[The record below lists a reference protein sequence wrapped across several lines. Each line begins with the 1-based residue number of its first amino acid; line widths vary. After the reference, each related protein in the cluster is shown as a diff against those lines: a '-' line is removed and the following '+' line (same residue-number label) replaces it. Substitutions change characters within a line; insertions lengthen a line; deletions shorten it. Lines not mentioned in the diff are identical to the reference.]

1 MTLQEFIKANPT
13 GWGTGNA
20 NLLVSSSV
28 SGSYPNVESFP
39 PYTVKGISIPFTSKN
54 EQYIEPA
61 LKEVNEF
68 RFKVQDGILVKSK
81 VLGRQKRNGY
91 YFFSLADFVINSLPT
106 TLDFDDNP
114 EVENSEF
121 VFVPY
126 VSVSFIN
133 NDYNVLLSN
142 SATSKLSDTHRIVD
156 RMTALSGSADLPSN
170 YTAIISQSAE
180 RAELQNC
187 SYTKIGIVSSRYEGT
202 RTSKAG
208 NFYEFN
214 EDIFE
219 EKVLT
224 RGIPGNDP
232 ALALK
237 EFKVSI
243 HPNDSTDTTIKA
255 IQLSDR
261 TIETIFFD
269 TILAGVHPNKT
280 YTNFPVSSSFLQTE
294 DGTRFVRSVN
304 SKIYS
309 VDKGEIYTTNELGGV
324 IAVT

>member
-1 MTLQEFIKANPT
+1 MTLQEFIKANPS

-39 PYTVKGISIPFTSKN
+39 PYTIKGISIPFTSKN
-54 EQYIEPA
+54 DKYIEPA
-61 LKEVNEF
+61 LKEVDEF
-68 RFKVQDGILVKSK
+68 RFKVQDGQLVKSK

-91 YFFSLADFVINSLPT
+91 YFFSLKDFVINSLPT

-114 EVENSEF
+114 EVFNSEF

-142 SATSKLSDTHRIVD
+142 SVRSKLSDTHRVVD
-156 RMTALSGSADLPSN
+156 RITALSGSADLPSN
-170 YTAIISQSAE
+170 YNALISQSAE
-180 RAELQNC
+180 QAELQNC
-187 SYTKIGIVSSRYEGT
+187 SYTKIGILSSRYEGT

-219 EKVLT
+219 SKVIS

-237 EFKVSI
+237 EFRGSI
-243 HPNDSTDTTIKA
+243 HPNDASDTTIKA

-261 TIETIFFD
+261 TIENIFFD
-269 TILAGVHPNKT
+269 TVLSGSHPTKAFS
-280 YTNFPVSSSFLQTE
+280 NFPISGSFLETE
-294 DGTRFVRSVN
+294 QNTRFVRSVN

-309 VDKGEIYTTNELGGV
+309 VDKGKIYTTNELGGV

>member
-54 EQYIEPA
+54 DKYIEPA

-114 EVENSEF
+114 EVVNSEF

-219 EKVLT
+219 ERVIT

-237 EFKVSI
+237 EFKGSI

-261 TIETIFFD
+261 TVETIFFD
-269 TILAGVHPNKT
+269 TILAGTHPNKT

>member
-54 EQYIEPA
+54 DKYIEPA

-133 NDYNVLLSN
+133 NHYNVLLSN

-219 EKVLT
+219 EKVIQ

-237 EFKVSI
+237 EFKGSI
-243 HPNDSTDTTIKA
+243 HPNDSTDVTIKA

-261 TIETIFFD
+261 TVETIFFD
-269 TILAGVHPNKT
+269 TILAGTHPNKT
-280 YTNFPVSSSFLQTE
+280 FTNFPVSSSFLQTE

>member
-1 MTLQEFIKANPT
+1 MTLQEFIKANPS

-54 EQYIEPA
+54 DKYIEPA
-61 LKEVNEF
+61 LKEVDEF
-68 RFKVQDGILVKSK
+68 RFKVQDGQLVKSK

-91 YFFSLADFVINSLPT
+91 YFFSLKDFVINSLPT

-114 EVENSEF
+114 EVVNSEF

-142 SATSKLSDTHRIVD
+142 SVRSKLSDTHRVVD
-156 RMTALSGSADLPSN
+156 RITALSGSADLPSN
-170 YTAIISQSAE
+170 YNALISQSAE
-180 RAELQNC
+180 QAELQNC

-219 EKVLT
+219 SKVIS

-237 EFKVSI
+237 EFRGSI
-243 HPNDSTDTTIKA
+243 HPNDASDTTIKA

-261 TIETIFFD
+261 TIENIFFD
-269 TILAGVHPNKT
+269 TVLSGSHPTKAFS
-280 YTNFPVSSSFLQTE
+280 NFPISGSFLETE
-294 DGTRFVRSVN
+294 QNTRFVRSVN

-309 VDKGEIYTTNELGGV
+309 VDKGKIYTTNELGGV

>member
-1 MTLQEFIKANPT
+1 MTLQEFIKANPN

-54 EQYIEPA
+54 EKYIEPA

-114 EVENSEF
+114 EVFNSEF

-170 YTAIISQSAE
+170 YNAIISQSAE

-219 EKVLT
+219 EKVIL

-237 EFKVSI
+237 EFKGSI
-243 HPNDSTDTTIKA
+243 HPNDSTDVTIKA

-261 TIETIFFD
+261 TVETIFFD
-269 TILAGVHPNKT
+269 TILAGAHPNKT

>member
-1 MTLQEFIKANPT
+1 MTLQEFIKANPS

-20 NLLVSSSV
+20 NLLISSSV

-39 PYTVKGISIPFTSKN
+39 PYTIKGISIPFTSKN
-54 EQYIEPA
+54 DKYIEPA
-61 LKEVNEF
+61 LKEVDEF
-68 RFKVQDGILVKSK
+68 RFKVQDGQLVKSK

-91 YFFSLADFVINSLPT
+91 YFFSLKDFVINSLPT

-114 EVENSEF
+114 EVLNSEF

-142 SATSKLSDTHRIVD
+142 SVRSKLSDTHRVVD
-156 RMTALSGSADLPSN
+156 RITALSGSADLPSN
-170 YTAIISQSAE
+170 YNALISQSAE
-180 RAELQNC
+180 QAELQNC

-219 EKVLT
+219 SKVIS

-237 EFKVSI
+237 EFKGSI
-243 HPNDSTDTTIKA
+243 HPNDASDTTIKA

-261 TIETIFFD
+261 TIENIFFD
-269 TILAGVHPNKT
+269 TVLSGSHPTKAFS
-280 YTNFPVSSSFLQTE
+280 NFPISGSFLETE
-294 DGTRFVRSVN
+294 QNTRFVRSVN

-309 VDKGEIYTTNELGGV
+309 VDKGKIYTTNELGGV

>member
-1 MTLQEFIKANPT
+1 MTLQEFIKANPN

-54 EQYIEPA
+54 DKYIEPA

-219 EKVLT
+219 EKVIQ

-237 EFKVSI
+237 EFKGSI
-243 HPNDSTDTTIKA
+243 HPNDSTDVTIKA

-261 TIETIFFD
+261 TVETIFFD
-269 TILAGVHPNKT
+269 TILAGTHPNKT
-280 YTNFPVSSSFLQTE
+280 FTNFPVSSSFLQTE

>member
-1 MTLQEFIKANPT
+1 MTLQEFIKANPN

-114 EVENSEF
+114 EVVNSEF

-219 EKVLT
+219 EKVIQ

-237 EFKVSI
+237 EFKGSI
-243 HPNDSTDTTIKA
+243 HPNDSTDVTIKA

-261 TIETIFFD
+261 TVETIFFD
-269 TILAGVHPNKT
+269 TILAGTHPNKT
-280 YTNFPVSSSFLQTE
+280 FTNFPVSSSFLQTE

>member
-54 EQYIEPA
+54 DKYIEPA

-237 EFKVSI
+237 EFKGSI

-269 TILAGVHPNKT
+269 TILAGTHPNKT

>member
-54 EQYIEPA
+54 DKYIEPA

-219 EKVLT
+219 EKVIQ

-237 EFKVSI
+237 EFKGSI
-243 HPNDSTDTTIKA
+243 HPNDSTDVTIKA

-261 TIETIFFD
+261 TVETIFFD
-269 TILAGVHPNKT
+269 TILAGTHPNKT
-280 YTNFPVSSSFLQTE
+280 FTNFPVSSSFLQTE

>member
-1 MTLQEFIKANPT
+1 MTLQEFIKANPS

-20 NLLVSSSV
+20 NLLISSSV

-39 PYTVKGISIPFTSKN
+39 PYTIKGISIPFTSKN
-54 EQYIEPA
+54 DKYIEPA
-61 LKEVNEF
+61 LKEVDEF
-68 RFKVQDGILVKSK
+68 RFKVQDGQLVKSK

-91 YFFSLADFVINSLPT
+91 YFFSLKDFVINSLPT

-114 EVENSEF
+114 EVVNSEF

-142 SATSKLSDTHRIVD
+142 SVRSKLSDTHRVVD
-156 RMTALSGSADLPSN
+156 RITALSGSADLPSN
-170 YTAIISQSAE
+170 YNALISQSAE
-180 RAELQNC
+180 QAELQNC

-219 EKVLT
+219 SKVIS

-237 EFKVSI
+237 EFRGSI
-243 HPNDSTDTTIKA
+243 HPNDASDTTIKA

-261 TIETIFFD
+261 TIENIFFD
-269 TILAGVHPNKT
+269 TVLSGSHPTKAFS
-280 YTNFPVSSSFLQTE
+280 NFPISGSFLETE
-294 DGTRFVRSVN
+294 QNTRFVRSVN

-309 VDKGEIYTTNELGGV
+309 VDKGKIYTTNELGGV

>member
-54 EQYIEPA
+54 DKYIEPA

-91 YFFSLADFVINSLPT
+91 YFFSLADFVINSLPS

-170 YTAIISQSAE
+170 YNAIISQSAE

-237 EFKVSI
+237 EFKGSI

-269 TILAGVHPNKT
+269 TILAGTHPNKT

>member
-1 MTLQEFIKANPT
+1 MTLQEFIRANPN

-54 EQYIEPA
+54 DKYIEPA
-61 LKEVNEF
+61 LKEVDEF

-91 YFFSLADFVINSLPT
+91 YFFSLSNFVINSLPT

-114 EVENSEF
+114 EVVNSEF

-142 SATSKLSDTHRIVD
+142 SARSKLSDTHRVVD
-156 RMTALSGSADLPSN
+156 RITALSGSADLPSN
-170 YTAIISQSAE
+170 YIAIISQSAE
-180 RAELQNC
+180 KAELQNC

-214 EDIFE
+214 EDLFE
-219 EKVLT
+219 TRVLN

-237 EFKVSI
+237 EFRGSV
-243 HPNDSTDTTIKA
+243 HPNDSSDATIRG

-261 TIETIFFD
+261 EIQNIFFD
-269 TILAGVHPNKT
+269 TILSGSHPNKAFS
-280 YTNFPVSSSFLQTE
+280 NFPVSGSFLETE

-309 VDKGEIYTTNELGGV
+309 IDKGQIYTTNELGGV

>member
-1 MTLQEFIKANPT
+1 MTLQEFIKANPS

-39 PYTVKGISIPFTSKN
+39 PYTIKGISIPFTSKN
-54 EQYIEPA
+54 DKYIEPA
-61 LKEVNEF
+61 LKEVDEF
-68 RFKVQDGILVKSK
+68 RFKVQDGQLVKSK

-91 YFFSLADFVINSLPT
+91 YFFSLKDFVINSLPT

-114 EVENSEF
+114 EVVNSEF

-142 SATSKLSDTHRIVD
+142 SVRSKLSDTHRVVD
-156 RMTALSGSADLPSN
+156 RITALSGSADLPSN
-170 YTAIISQSAE
+170 YNALISQSAE
-180 RAELQNC
+180 QAELQNC
-187 SYTKIGIVSSRYEGT
+187 SYTKIGIISSRYEGT

-208 NFYEFN
+208 SFYEFN

-219 EKVLT
+219 SKVIS

-237 EFKVSI
+237 EFKGSI
-243 HPNDSTDTTIKA
+243 HPNDASDTTIKA

-261 TIETIFFD
+261 TIENIFFD
-269 TILAGVHPNKT
+269 TVLSGSHPTKAFS
-280 YTNFPVSSSFLQTE
+280 NFPLSGSFLETE
-294 DGTRFVRSVN
+294 QNTRFVRSVN

-309 VDKGEIYTTNELGGV
+309 VDKGKIYTTNELGGV

>member
-54 EQYIEPA
+54 DKYIEPA

-237 EFKVSI
+237 EFKGSI

>member
-13 GWGTGNA
+13 SWGTGNA

-28 SGSYPNVESFP
+28 SGSYPYIESFP

-54 EQYIEPA
+54 SKYIEPA

-68 RFKVQDGILVKSK
+68 RFSIHSGTIVKSK

-91 YFFSLADFVINSLPT
+91 YFFSLTDFVINSLPT

-114 EVENSEF
+114 EVLNSEF
-121 VFVPY
+121 IFVPY

-142 SATSKLSDTHRIVD
+142 SARSKLSDTHRVVD
-156 RMTALSGSADLPSN
+156 RITALSGSADLPSN
-170 YTAIISQSAE
+170 YNAIISQSAE

-187 SYTKIGIVSSRYEGT
+187 SYTKVGFISSRYEGT

-214 EDIFE
+214 EDIFQS
-219 EKVLT
+219 KVLS
-224 RGIPGNDP
+224 RSIPGNDP

-237 EFKVSI
+237 EFKGSI
-243 HPNDSTDTTIKA
+243 HPNDSSDSTIRA

-261 TIETIFFD
+261 SVENIFFD
-269 TILAGVHPNKT
+269 TVLSGSHPTKAFS
-280 YTNFPVSSSFLQTE
+280 NFPISSSFLETE
-294 DGTRFVRSVN
+294 QGTRFVRSVN

-309 VDKGEIYTTNELGGV
+309 VDKGQIYTTNELGGV

>member
-54 EQYIEPA
+54 DKYIEPT

-114 EVENSEF
+114 EVVNSEF

-219 EKVLT
+219 ERVIT

-237 EFKVSI
+237 EFKGSI

-261 TIETIFFD
+261 TVETIFFD
-269 TILAGVHPNKT
+269 TILAGTHPNKT

>member
-1 MTLQEFIKANPT
+1 MTLQEFIKANPS

-39 PYTVKGISIPFTSKN
+39 PYTIKGISIPFTSKN
-54 EQYIEPA
+54 DKYIEPA
-61 LKEVNEF
+61 LKEVDEF
-68 RFKVQDGILVKSK
+68 RFKVQDGQLVKSK

-91 YFFSLADFVINSLPT
+91 YFFSLKDFVINSLPT

-114 EVENSEF
+114 EVVNSEF

-142 SATSKLSDTHRIVD
+142 SVRSKLSDTHRVVD
-156 RMTALSGSADLPSN
+156 RITALSGSADLPSN
-170 YTAIISQSAE
+170 YNALISQSAE
-180 RAELQNC
+180 QAELQNC

-219 EKVLT
+219 SKVIS

-237 EFKVSI
+237 EFRGSI
-243 HPNDSTDTTIKA
+243 HPNDASDTTIKA

-261 TIETIFFD
+261 TIENIFFD
-269 TILAGVHPNKT
+269 TVLSGSHPTKAFS
-280 YTNFPVSSSFLQTE
+280 NFPISGSFLETE
-294 DGTRFVRSVN
+294 QNTRFVRSVN

-309 VDKGEIYTTNELGGV
+309 VDKGKIYTTNELGGV